1 MCKGDAGLEQL
12 PPFKRFIVLT
22 VLQYIPR
29 GLGKSGGWEG
39 EVKWRRKYHRKLVD
53 EKKRTESIILNELI
67 L

>member
-1 MCKGDAGLEQL
+1 MEQL

-29 GLGKSGGWEG
+29 GLDKIGGWEG

-53 EKKRTESIILNELI
+53 EKKELKA
-67 L
+67 